1 MFVDPFFI
9 YLCIVDVTN
18 TSNMVQ
24 TKDGNLVVQ
33 KVEKLWVDVPI
44 VVSVCLATK
53 KRQVTSR
60 KVCGELIEGGS
71 QSKVLA
77 PQLSES
83 ICIGVNI
90 ISITLIPVIVSWNY
104 QEVGGVAE

>member
-9 YLCIVDVTN
+9 YLCIVDITN
-18 TSNMVQ
+18 TSNIVQ
-24 TKDGNLVVQ
+24 TKNGNLVGQ

-44 VVSVCLATK
+44 AVGVCLAMK
-53 KRQVTSR
+53 NRQVTSR

-90 ISITLIPVIVSWNY
+90 IAVALIPVIVSGDN
-104 QEVGGVAE
+104 QIVSASTE